1 MAQWK
6 RWLIGAPLSTDRAHE
21 QKLTSTKALAI
32 FASDAL
38 SSNAYAT
45 EEILL
50 VLVGAGVATVSGSI
64 PLWIAAAIIAL
75 LALLV
80 TSYRQTIARYPAGGG
95 AYNVAKDNLG
105 ATAGLVAG
113 ASLLVDY
120 VLTVAVSVAAGVY
133 AIVSAAPALLPY
145 RVELGVVAVAVVTV
159 LNLRGVRES
168 GTVFA
173 VPPYLFVA
181 GILSLVAYGLGS
193 LLLTGRPP
201 HPDEVVSANA
211 AVEAARAEP
220 LTWFLI
226 LKAFSSGSTAL
237 TGVEAVAN
245 GVPSFRA
252 PAADNARATLLRLGV
267 LASLMFGGLTLLAQ
281 QLHVVP
287 DEAGGR
293 SVLSLINAA
302 VFGSGSPMFWYIQIA
317 TMTILILAANT
328 AFSAF
333 PLLASLMARDG
344 YLPRQFNNVGDR
356 LVYSNGIVILAAA
369 AAVLLVVF
377 GGVVTNLIPLYAIG
391 VFTSFTLSQSGMV
404 KRWLVRR
411 EPGWR
416 LGLLVSG
423 AGGILSF
430 VVLVVFAVTKF
441 AGGAWVVLIL
451 MPLLVFTLA
460 GIRRHYESTAE
471 QLSLATGRLP
481 VMLRRNQVIVPVG
494 TLHRG
499 VFRALDYAR
508 TLSPDVKAVYAE
520 VNPEATDK
528 LRRKWEQFGLGVELE
543 VLPSPYR
550 STTRP
555 LFDYIRD
562 HDTGRRDEV
571 ITVVIPEFLPA
582 HWWQGILHNQ
592 TALALKGALLFRR
605 NTIVVSVPFHLD
617 D

>member
-1 MAQWK
+1 MAQLK
-6 RWLIGAPLSTDRAHE
+6 RWLIGAPLATDLAQE
-21 QKLTSTKALAI
+21 QKLSRPKALAI

-50 VLVGAGVATVSGSI
+50 VLVTAGAAAISGSI
-64 PLWIAAAIIAL
+64 PLWIAAAIIGL

-80 TSYRQTIARYPAGGG
+80 TSYRQTIAKYPAGGG
-95 AYNVAKDNLG
+95 AYNVARDNLG
-105 ATAGLVAG
+105 ETPGLVAG

-120 VLTVAVSVAAGVY
+120 TLTVAVSSAAGVY
-133 AIVSAAPALLPY
+133 AIVSAAPGLLPY
-145 RVELGVVAVAVVTV
+145 RVELCLAAVV
-159 LNLRGVRES
+159 LIALMNLRGTRES
-168 GTVFA
+168 GNVFA
-173 VPPYLFVA
+173 VPPYLF
-181 GILSLVAYGLGS
+181 ILSVFALVGYGLFT
-193 LLLTGRPP
+193 LFTTGRPP
-201 HPDEVVSANA
+201 HPEGLAQVDEVVA
-211 AVEAARAEP
+211 AAEP

-226 LKAFSSGSTAL
+226 LKAFSSGCTAL
-237 TGVEAVAN
+237 TGVEAISN
-245 GVPSFRA
+245 GVPNFRK
-252 PAADNARATLLRLGV
+252 PAADNARATLLTLGI

-281 QLHVVP
+281 QLHVIP
-287 DEAGGR
+287 DESGGR
-293 SVLSLINAA
+293 SVLSLINAG
-302 VFGSGSPMFWYIQIA
+302 VFGYGSPMFWFVQVS
-317 TMTILILAANT
+317 TMAILLLAANT
-328 AFSAF
+328 AFNGF

-356 LVYSNGIVILAAA
+356 LVYSNGIVILAAGA
-369 AAVLLVVF
+369 ATLLVVF

-391 VFTSFTLSQSGMV
+391 VFASFTLSQSGMV
-404 KRWLVRR
+404 KRWITRR

-416 LGLLVSG
+416 QGLAVSG
-423 AGGILSF
+423 LGGILSF
-430 VVLVVFAVTKF
+430 VVMCVFAVTKF
-441 AGGAWVVLIL
+441 SGGAWVVLIIV
-451 MPLLVFTLA
+451 PLLVLA
-460 GIRRHYESTAE
+460 LSSIKRHYISTAE
-471 QLSLATGRLP
+471 QLSLASGRP
-481 VMLRRNQVIVPVG
+481 PARLRRNQVIVPVG
-494 TLHRG
+494 TLHKG
-499 VFRALDYAR
+499 VARALDYAR

-520 VNPEATDK
+520 VNPEDTER
-528 LRRKWEQFGLGVELE
+528 LRRKWAEFGHGVELE
-543 VLPSPYR
+543 ILPSPYR